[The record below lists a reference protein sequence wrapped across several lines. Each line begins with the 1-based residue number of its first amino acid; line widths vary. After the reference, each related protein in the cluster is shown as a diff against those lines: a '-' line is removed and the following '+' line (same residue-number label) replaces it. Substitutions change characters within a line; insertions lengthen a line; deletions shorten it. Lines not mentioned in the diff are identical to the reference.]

1 MRAQEEAGARW
12 YGSSGVKGGV
22 SNLLSFLIS
31 LQLQPET
38 SKTSENLL
46 SPSAQLS
53 LGQSFVQSHFQAQ
66 YR

>member
-1 MRAQEEAGARW
+1 MVWKWWHDGRCINW
-12 YGSSGVKGGV
+12 F
-22 SNLLSFLIS
+22 SFLIS
-31 LQLQPET
+31 LQLQPEG
-38 SKTSENLL
+38 SKTSENHL